1 MQARTDNFR
10 CWSDVGFRLL
20 FNCMWVCAGILPL
33 LLLSAC
39 TSAPVVAVNPQLF
52 HDELFAPASEPI
64 NTDQIFK
71 VDTAIRQFVAHEI
84 TTQLKTHSHQRA
96 LFNAL
101 YNKAQLRLEYDSSLT
116 RNASEAFAARSGNCL
131 SLVIMT
137 AAIAKEMG
145 VQIQYQKVI
154 SKDDWSRSGNLYF
167 SSGHVNIVIG
177 QKRFDQKNHLDQNYQ
192 MTIDF
197 LPPEDTAGQR
207 TIELEE
213 NTIVAM
219 YLNNRAAEAMV
230 RNNYGQAYWFAKA
243 AIHADLQ
250 FAPAYNTLGVI
261 YMHNQQNAF
270 AHAALTSAMLLEPQ
284 STVTMSNM
292 VQTLTALG
300 LVNEANALNQKLL
313 DQQPYPPFYFFHQGL
328 AAMNQKD
335 YAKAKNLFQREL
347 KRAPDYHEFHFWLG
361 VAHYQLGEML
371 AAQQELTLAKQN
383 STNQKD
389 FALYS
394 AKLNYL
400 NANR

>member
-1 MQARTDNFR
+1 MRTPKNTTR
-10 CWSDVGFRLL
+10 HLWQVASSCLMLTTVI
-20 FNCMWVCAGILPL
+20 A
-33 LLLSAC
+33 LSAC
-39 TSAPVVAVNPQLF
+39 STAPVISAQPQLF
-52 HDELFAPASEPI
+52 HDELFAAPASLVNP
-64 NTDQIFK
+64 DRIFQ
-71 VDTAIRQFVAHEI
+71 VDTAIRQFIANEI
-84 TTQLKTHSHQRA
+84 TTQLKTNSHQRA

-101 YNKAQLRLEYDSSLT
+101 YNKAQLRLEYDSSMT
-116 RNASEAFAARSGNCL
+116 RNAAEAFAARSGNCL

-145 VQIQYQKVI
+145 VQVQYQKVM
-154 SKDDWSRSGNLYF
+154 SKDEWSRSGNLYF
-167 SSGHVNIVIG
+167 ASGHVNIVIG

-207 TIELEE
+207 TTELEE

-219 YLNNRAAEAMV
+219 YFNNRAAESMV
-230 RNNYGQAYWFAKA
+230 RNDYQQAYWFSKA
-243 AIHADLQ
+243 AIQADTQ

-261 YMHNQQNAF
+261 YMHQQQHAL
-270 AHAALTSAMLLEPQ
+270 AQAALSTAMQLEPQ

-300 LVNEANALNQKLL
+300 RAEDAQKLHQKLL
-313 DQQPYPPFYFFHQGL
+313 DQQPYPPFHFFHQGL

-335 YAKAKNLFQREL
+335 YNKAKSLFQREL

-361 VAHYQLGEML
+361 VAHYRLGEFV
-371 AAQQELTLAKQN
+371 AAQLELDLAKQN

-389 FALYS
+389 YALYA
-394 AKLNYL
+394 AKLNTL
-400 NANR
+400 NALSASSSIR